1 MADQVSWR
9 VELAVKLGQL
19 ENFRAL
25 TAEMVESTRDDAGVL
40 NYQRFVSEDGKVVH
54 LYERYADS
62 AAALAHLQ
70 AFGQKFGERFL
81 RMVERTRFT
90 VYGTPSDELRGVL
103 DGFGASFLAPF
114 DDFAYWA

>member
-1 MADQVSWR
+1 V
-9 VELAVKLGQL
+9 
-19 ENFRAL
+19 
-25 TAEMVESTRDDAGVL
+25 
-40 NYQRFVSEDGKVVH
+40 
-54 LYERYADS
+54 
-62 AAALAHLQ
+62 AHLQ
-70 AFGQKFGERFL
+70 TFGQKFGERFL

>member
-70 AFGQKFGERFL
+70 TFGQKFGERFL